1 MAVQIAPWLLAMAW
15 PLVKKVLLMLGIGWA
30 TYEGMGVLVNQGAQY
45 LVQYWGQAPMSVI
58 QVGSMSGV
66 AQAIGIILGAMT
78 ARVSYTMTARLT
90 KIAT

>member
-1 MAVQIAPWLLAMAW
+1 MPVPIAPWLLALAW
-15 PLVKKVLLMLGIGWA
+15 PLAKKVLLMLGIGWA
-30 TYEGMGVLVNQGAQY
+30 TYEGMGVLVSQGASY

-58 QVGSMSGV
+58 QIGTMSGV

-78 ARVSYTMTARLT
+78 ARVSFTMTTRLT